1 MSIDDQVNPLSSV
14 RYLLVQTAS
23 TGNHRDVDTSIFS
36 FRAMPV
42 LYPPYCDTP
51 RTA

>member
-1 MSIDDQVNPLSSV
+1 MSIDDQVNPVFRSLFV
-14 RYLLVQTAS
+14 GATAS
-23 TGNHRDVDTSIFS
+23 TGNPRDVDTSIFS

-51 RTA
+51 WTA